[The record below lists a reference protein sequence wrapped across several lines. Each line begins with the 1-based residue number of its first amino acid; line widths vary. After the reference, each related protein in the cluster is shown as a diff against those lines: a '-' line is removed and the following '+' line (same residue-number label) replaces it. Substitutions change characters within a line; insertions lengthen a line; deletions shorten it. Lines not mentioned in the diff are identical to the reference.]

1 MSRFPALAA
10 KTVIV
15 PNGIDTSR
23 FQPDKTAGAAAR
35 RALGLPAEAL
45 VVGLV
50 GDLLLL
56 KGQRTFLAAAR
67 LVIGRVPAAYFV
79 LVGAPRLD
87 PESQRYAAELRSE
100 AAGIGARVIF
110 AGHQDNM
117 PDVLNALDLLVVAS
131 TTETV
136 PLVLLEAL
144 ACGVPAVSTPVGRA
158 PELLADGAAGRL
170 FPVGDATRLAEALLE
185 LLASPATLAEMG
197 RSGTRASRASFPLA
211 RTLDQ
216 IIGLIDAELPA
227 HAHLR

>member
-1 MSRFPALAA
+1 M
-10 KTVIV
+10 
-15 PNGIDTSR
+15 
-23 FQPDKTAGAAAR
+23 
-35 RALGLPAEAL
+35 
-45 VVGLV
+45 
-50 GDLLLL
+50 
-56 KGQRTFLAAAR
+56 LAAAGQ
-67 LVIGRVPAAYFV
+67 IAGRVPAAYFV

-117 PDVLNALDLLVVAS
+117 PDMLNALDLLVVAS

-158 PELLADGAAGRL
+158 PELLADGTAGRL
-170 FPVGDATRLAEALLE
+170 FPVGDAGRLAGVLLD
-185 LLASPATLAEMG
+185 LLASAATLAEMG
-197 RSGTRASRASFPLA
+197 KAARALAEARFPLA

-227 HAHLR
+227 HARLR